1 MLVQKISQV
10 SDTETWELQGPKE
23 EKSISLPWHE
33 VSNGGQ
39 QWSNLPSRQMNDFFS
54 KGEQKKIGQLPD
66 LVDSSFEW
74 DGGGG
79 GGTATV
85 ILVLS
90 PPAERLAAWLLLK
103 FDLNFAKARRV
114 VGLYCF
120 SFGSLITF

>member
-1 MLVQKISQV
+1 MIFL
-10 SDTETWELQGPKE
+10 PK
-23 EKSISLPWHE
+23 W
-33 VSNGGQ
+33 N
-39 QWSNLPSRQMNDFFS
+39 
-54 KGEQKKIGQLPD
+54 KKNGQLPD
-66 LVDSSFEW
+66 LVESSFEW

-103 FDLNFAKARRV
+103 FDLNLAKAELV

-120 SFGSLITF
+120 SFGSLITFSKECFCVQ

>member
-1 MLVQKISQV
+1 MV
-10 SDTETWELQGPKE
+10 
-23 EKSISLPWHE
+23 
-33 VSNGGQ
+33 
-39 QWSNLPSRQMNDFFS
+39 FFT
-54 KGEQKKIGQLPD
+54 KGEQKKTGQLPD
-66 LVDSSFEW
+66 LVESSFEW

-103 FDLNFAKARRV
+103 FDLNLAKARRV

-120 SFGSLITF
+120 SFGSLITFSRECFCVQ

>member
-1 MLVQKISQV
+1 MIFL
-10 SDTETWELQGPKE
+10 PK
-23 EKSISLPWHE
+23 W
-33 VSNGGQ
+33 N
-39 QWSNLPSRQMNDFFS
+39 
-54 KGEQKKIGQLPD
+54 KKNGQLPD
-66 LVDSSFEW
+66 LVESSFEW

-103 FDLNFAKARRV
+103 FDLNLAKAELV

-120 SFGSLITF
+120 SFRSFIAFSKEHFSIQRPSEESSKYKNLNCFIYSFKSEKVIIQVRHD